1 MNNTQT
7 SEAFVKGDTNG
18 KSSHHFIEGRTI
30 YSYGYH
36 FPLAIRLDNN
46 IFILNEDRYSNS
58 TARHKSLIKRA
69 VGTNQSYFL
78 GTNVLKQIISEGF
91 TTLKEIMVAKILK

>member
-1 MNNTQT
+1 MKNEAVA
-7 SEAFVKGDTNG
+7 EAFVEG
-18 KSSHHFIEGRTI
+18 KEAKTKHMFIDGRNL

-36 FPLAIRLDNN
+36 FPIAVRLEGN
-46 IFILNEDRYSNS
+46 IFILNEDGYSVT
-58 TARHKSLIKRA
+58 TARHKSLLKRA

-91 TTLKEIMVAKILK
+91 TTLKEIMVAKIIQ